1 MHSYLLSNNMELSL
15 ICYRFYPWTTDYD
28 VEEIWALVQRH
39 NGRINLGRDSID
51 YYIPREY
58 ESVLVL
64 AYPEL
69 IREGTLDYVT
79 QYSFGR
85 YHHANERPNPNHCM
99 TIK

>member
-1 MHSYLLSNNMELSL
+1 MERSL

-39 NGRINLGRDSID
+39 HGRINLGRDSID
-51 YYIPREY
+51 YYIPSEY

-69 IREGTLDYVT
+69 IRESTLDYVC

-85 YHHANERPNPNHCM
+85 YHHASDRPNPNHCM
-99 TIK
+99 RIK